1 MRHSSPFLSVR
12 TEGALF
18 PADILAQIASKTF
31 GGVTPEAYHLDGENL
46 NEAIS
51 RSWNRLLGV
60 WKSFQTARAALPPGD
75 FGTTLTR
82 EKWLYKLFQE
92 LGYGRLQST
101 RPFEIDGKSYPVS
114 HLWRNVPIHLVGCGV
129 DIDKTHVSPGIIR
142 HQPHGMVQEF
152 LNRSDDH
159 LFALLSNGLLLRLL
173 RDNASLVR
181 RAFVEFDLES
191 MMDGESFPDFS
202 LLWLLCHQSRVEA
215 DRPEESPLERW
226 VQGAR
231 KEGVQAL
238 DRLREGVEGAI
249 VALGVGFL
257 EHRANDDLR
266 DALRAGRLD
275 RQDYYRSVLRLV
287 YRLVF
292 LFVAEERDL
301 LCPVERGGEGAARRR
316 QYLTRYLPHYS
327 LTRIRGLAERHPGSR
342 HDDLYRMTSFI
353 LGRLGNAGSD
363 DLGLSP
369 LGSGL
374 FDPEISDPLPNSRL
388 SNHAFLD
395 AIRALTILSDEGHG
409 RRPISYR
416 NLGSEELGSVYEFLL
431 ELHPDLNLEA
441 MTFALKLAA
450 GNERKTTGS
459 YYTPTSLIESL
470 LKTALDPK
478 LDEAARHADPEKAIL
493 GLNLCDPACGS
504 GHFLVAAA
512 HRMAGRLGQIRCGG
526 EPSELVFRQA
536 LRDVIGHCL
545 YGVDIN
551 PMSVELCKVSLWMES
566 MEPGKPLSFL
576 DHRIVCGNS
585 LLGTTPALMAQGVP
599 DEAFQPLEGDE
610 RARVNSMRR
619 QNRAE
624 RAGQGTLQFGGAVSA
639 TTYRLGEAIRELD
652 KIDDTGINGI
662 REKEEKH
669 HALLES
675 EDLTR
680 ARESAGAWSAV
691 FVAPRTAEAPQ
702 WTHDTFRRVSEG
714 GLSALPSAYRESF
727 RRLSEEY
734 RFFYWHVAF
743 PDVFSIPETGIV
755 GVGPHGWTGGFD
767 VVLGNPPWERLKL
780 QEQEYFAE
788 RRPDIA
794 NAPNAAARRRMIRDL
809 DMEDPVLFHEYKDAL
824 RKAEGESHIARNAG
838 IFPLCGRGDVNTYAL
853 FAEQFLNL
861 MSPDGRAGIIVPTGI
876 ATDDGT
882 KGYIDEVVT
891 SHRLASFY
899 SFENEEFI
907 FRDVH
912 HSYRFCLMT
921 LLGTATRQEAV
932 DFLFFARKVENL
944 EDERRHFTLS
954 PAEVAA
960 LNPNTKTCPIFRS
973 KMDAE
978 LARKIYAR
986 VPVLFDEARGAD
998 GNPWGINFQ
1007 RMFDM
1012 ANDSGLF
1019 RTHAQMAADGATLDG
1034 TTFCL
1039 PDGKLFLPLYEA
1051 KMVHQFDHR
1060 WATYEQN
1067 GEDSRDATDAE
1078 KANPAYSVLPRYWVP
1093 KEEVD
1098 KRLADKGWTYGWLMG
1113 WRDVTSAHVLRTM
1126 IATVVPRCGVG
1137 HKMPLFMLN
1146 KNIESKCKAAH
1157 LANLNSLVLDF
1168 LARQKVGGTSLTY
1181 FYLKQFPVL
1190 PPSDYDEATL
1200 AFITSR
1206 ILELV
1211 YTAEDLRPFAVD
1223 LGYTGNPFPW
1233 DPSRRAVLRAELD
1246 AYYAKLY
1253 GLTRDEL
1260 RYILDPTDVYGEDYP
1275 SETFR
1280 VLKNNEMREFGEY
1293 RTRRLV
1299 LEAWDRVSQ
1308 EEKTDR

>member
-1 MRHSSPFLSVR
+1 LKNSTAFLSVR

-92 LGYGRLQST
+92 LGYGRLQTT

-129 DIDKTHVSPGIIR
+129 DIDKTHVSPGITR

-159 LFALLSNGLLLRLL
+159 LFAILSNGLRLRLL

-215 DRPEESPLERW
+215 DRPEEFPLERW
-226 VQGAR
+226 VQEAR

-249 VALGVGFL
+249 VALGAGFL
-257 EHRANDDLR
+257 EHRANDELR

-301 LCPVERGGEGAARRR
+301 LCSVEPGGEGATRRR

-327 LTRIRGLAERHPGSR
+327 LTRIRRLAERHPGSR
-342 HDDLYRMTSFI
+342 HEDLYRMTAFV
-353 LGRLGNAGSD
+353 LERLGDAGSD
-363 DLGLSP
+363 ELGLSP

-374 FDPEISDPLPNSRL
+374 FDPETTDPLSNSRL

-395 AIRALTILSDEGHG
+395 AIRAMTILSDEGHG

-441 MTFALKLAA
+441 MTFALKSAA

-470 LKTALDPK
+470 LKTALEPK
-478 LDEAARHADPEKAIL
+478 LDESARQPDPEKAIL
-493 GLNLCDPACGS
+493 GLKVCDPACGS

-512 HRMAGRLGQIRCGG
+512 HRVAGRLGQIRCGG
-526 EPSELVFRQA
+526 EPSESVFRQA
-536 LRDVIGHCL
+536 LRDVIGHCI

-576 DHRIVCGNS
+576 DHRIRCGNS
-585 LLGTTPALMAQGVP
+585 LMGATPALIAAGIP
-599 DEAFQPLEGDE
+599 DEAFDPLEGDDRASARFWKRKNRDE
-610 RARVNSMRR
+610 R
-619 QNRAE
+619 E
-624 RAGQGTLQFGGAVSA
+624 AGQGAFLFSGWGAGGVTGGGGDTDAIAALEAVSDA
-639 TTYRLGEAIRELD
+639 TIDGVRRKKELFERIEASSD
-652 KIDDTGINGI
+652 
-662 REKEEKH
+662 H
-669 HALLES
+669 
-675 EDLTR
+675 
-680 ARESAGAWSAV
+680 
-691 FVAPRTAEAPQ
+691 RTAKLVADAWVAAFVWKKEAAGQPLTQ
-702 WTHDTFRRVSEG
+702 ALFRRLIETGASIPTANPLAATINEVSRLE
-714 GLSALPSAYRESF
+714 SAYR
-727 RRLSEEY
+727 
-734 RFFYWHVAF
+734 FFHWHVAF
-743 PDVFSIPETGIV
+743 PDLFRLPVPGETA
-755 GVGPHGWTGGFD
+755 GVHGWLGGFD
-767 VVLGNPPWERLKL
+767 VVLGNPPWERIKL
-780 QEQEYFAE
+780 QEKEFFAE

-794 NAPNAAARRRMIRDL
+794 NAPNAAARKRMIQAL
-809 DMEDPVLFHEYKDAL
+809 VEEDPDLSREFIEAL
-824 RKAEGESHIARNAG
+824 RKTEGESQVARNG
-838 IFPLCGRGDVNTYAL
+838 GFFPLSGRGDVNTYAL
-853 FAEQFLNL
+853 FAELFLNIL
-861 MSPDGRAGIIVPTGI
+861 SPEGRAGVIVPTGI
-876 ATDDGT
+876 ATDDSTKVYFDAVASGT
-882 KGYIDEVVT
+882 
-891 SHRLASFY
+891 RLASLY
-899 SFENEEFI
+899 DFENREGI
-907 FRDVH
+907 FPAVH
-912 HSYRFCLMT
+912 RSYRFSLFA
-921 LLGTATRQEAV
+921 LASDVEV
-932 DFLFFARKVENL
+932 IDFVFFATNTGHL
-944 EDERRHFTLS
+944 EDDRRHFTLS
-954 PAEVAA
+954 PTEIAV

-978 LARKIYAR
+978 LARKIYSR
-986 VPVLFDEARGAD
+986 VPVLINEVRGAD

-1012 ANDSGLF
+1012 TNDSGLF
-1019 RTHAQMAADGATLDG
+1019 RTHAQMTADGATLNG
-1034 TTFCL
+1034 TTFCF

-1067 GEDSRDATDAE
+1067 GEDSRDTTDVE
-1078 KANPAYSVLPRYWVP
+1078 KVNPSYMVFPRYWVP

-1098 KRLADKGWTYGWLMG
+1098 SRLADKGWTHGWLMG
-1113 WRDVTSAHVLRTM
+1113 WRDITNATNERTV
-1126 IATVVPRCGVG
+1126 IAGVVPRSGVG
-1137 HKMPLFMLN
+1137 NNFPLAIIGSRVTAKHVAGL
-1146 KNIESKCKAAH
+1146 
-1157 LANLNSLVLDF
+1157 LGNLLSLTLDF
-1168 LARQKVGGTSLTY
+1168 IARNKVGGTHVNY
-1181 FYLKQFPVL
+1181 FVLKQFPVL
-1190 PPSDYDEATL
+1190 PPSTYDDSAF
-1200 AFITSR
+1200 AFILPR
-1206 ILELV
+1206 VLGLV

-1233 DPSRRAVLRAELD
+1233 DPNRRAALRAEID

-1260 RYILDPTDVYGEDYP
+1260 RYILDPSDIHGDDFP

-1280 VLKNNEMREFGEY
+1280 GLKNNEMREFGEY

-1299 LEAWDRVSQ
+1299 LEAWDRMF
-1308 EEKTDR
+1308 